1 MHKKDLDMV
10 SLTPKSTTPRSFP
23 ELIDITKRENWCVQ
37 PGCTTCGAMSF
48 RKALHQIPREE
59 ILSGLRK
66 LTQDFLINN
75 QDMFSLIIS
84 EISFLGFGGELLDP
98 LDGTPAGYQ
107 LKSNIDYQNR
117 RAEERRAYEASQTP
131 EFIAMYRL
139 KKKNEAILATAP
151 HRERKLA
158 SQEIIR
164 SVSKQLEEI
173 STGHILRV
181 LGSKD
186 FGISQQ
192 AIAGLLYKRLAAYYK
207 REPIDNNDLNT
218 LSLLAFNYSGHWKKL
233 LDHINSFSQ
242 NEISNS

>member
-1 MHKKDLDMV
+1 MCKKDLAMV
-10 SLTPKSTTPRSFP
+10 NLTSKSTTPRSFP
-23 ELIDITKRENWCVQ
+23 ELINITKQENWCVQ
-37 PGCTTCGAMSF
+37 LGCTTCGAMSF

-59 ILSGLRK
+59 ILSGLRN
-66 LTQDFLINN
+66 LTQDFLIKN

-84 EISFLGFGGELLDP
+84 EISFFGVGGELLGP

-107 LKSNIDYQNR
+107 LKSNIDNQNR
-117 RAEERRAYEASQTP
+117 RTEKRLAYEASQTP
-131 EFIAMYRL
+131 ESIAMRRL
-139 KKKNEAILATAP
+139 KKKNEAILVTAP

-173 STGHILRV
+173 STGDILRV
-181 LGSKD
+181 LASKD

-192 AIAGLLYKRLAAYYK
+192 TIAGLLYKRLAAHYK

-218 LSLLAFNYSGHWKKL
+218 LSLLAFNYAGYWKKL
-233 LDHINSFSQ
+233 LDHINNLSQ
-242 NEISNS
+242 KNQ